1 VEAFQH
7 RNERSEA
14 HSEGGQQDVEGN
26 HPHELHAREK
36 KGLELHVWP
45 RVIGPPILSVGSV
58 GSVGSSR
65 LMPPVTSPARPPA
78 TAWATDSGRAELS
91 IKLEI
96 VEVPGPSN
104 LDDSIL
110 AASDKGVDAIL
121 VLSSPVFDT

>member
-1 VEAFQH
+1 
-7 RNERSEA
+7 
-14 HSEGGQQDVEGN
+14 
-26 HPHELHAREK
+26 
-36 KGLELHVWP
+36 
-45 RVIGPPILSVGSV
+45 
-58 GSVGSSR
+58 
-65 LMPPVTSPARPPA
+65 MPPVTSPARPPA
-78 TAWATDSGRAELS
+78 TAWATGSGRAELS